1 MLTRTPENISQDL
14 ESFASHGGRSTITTK
29 DVMLLTRRNDGLKEI
44 LEEFVKRKVEKEE
57 EGGGGA
63 KGKGKRKR

>member
-1 MLTRTPENISQDL
+1 
-14 ESFASHGGRSTITTK
+14 
-29 DVMLLTRRNDGLKEI
+29 MLLTRRNDGLKEI